1 MPRDPSTN
9 LLTELALALIQS
21 LLKKV
26 GYYERS
32 PVCTIDA
39 SIQSWCNLEF
49 CYIVKII
56 IRAKGYALWL
66 TLPISVTA
74 KHIY

>member
-26 GYYERS
+26 GHYERS

-39 SIQSWCNLEF
+39 SVQSCFNLEF
-49 CYIVKII
+49 
-56 IRAKGYALWL
+56 
-66 TLPISVTA
+66 
-74 KHIY
+74 

>member
-1 MPRDPSTN
+1 MPRDPSTD

-26 GYYERS
+26 DYYERS
-32 PVCTIDA
+32 PVCMIDE
-39 SIQSWCNLEF
+39 SVQYCFNLEF

-56 IRAKGYALWL
+56 IRAKEYALWL
-66 TLPISVTA
+66 MLPISVTT

>member
-9 LLTELALALIQS
+9 LLTDLALALIQS

-26 GYYERS
+26 DYYDRIS
-32 PVCTIDA
+32 VCTIDA
-39 SIQSWCNLEF
+39 SVQSCFNLEF

-56 IRAKGYALWL
+56 IRAKEYALWL

>member
-26 GYYERS
+26 DYYERS
-32 PVCTIDA
+32 PVCAILG
-39 SIQSWCNLEF
+39 IYQC
-49 CYIVKII
+49 
-56 IRAKGYALWL
+56 
-66 TLPISVTA
+66 ISPVLL
-74 KHIY
+74 